1 MGSHLAPV
9 ALLEHPTEDQKS
21 QYSFGD
27 DERDE
32 QDAHDRLSAH
42 L

>member
-9 ALLEHPTEDQKS
+9 ALLEDPTEDQKS

-27 DERDE
+27 DEH
-32 QDAHDRLSAH
+32 DARDRLSAH
-42 L
+42 

>member
-9 ALLEHPTEDQKS
+9 ALLEHPAEDQKS

-27 DERDE
+27 NEPEEHYAR
-32 QDAHDRLSAH
+32 DRLAAH
-42 L
+42 